1 MGGFVLDASLALAV
15 LLPDE
20 ASPIPREH
28 FTALTAAGLVVPAI
42 WWLEIGNTLLTAERR
57 QRLTPALRVQVMQA
71 ARGLGLVTEP
81 QAHEVGWGR
90 PMDLARLHGLTLYD
104 ACYLELALRLDATL
118 LSTDRALRR
127 AAKAEGVALLP
138 A

>member
-1 MGGFVLDASLALAV
+1 MGGYVLDASLALAV

-20 ASPIPREH
+20 ASPIPRER
-28 FTALTAAGLVVPAI
+28 FTVLAATGLQVPAI

-57 QRLTPALRVQVMQA
+57 QRLTPALRAQVMQA

-81 QAHEVGWGR
+81 QAHEAGCGR

-104 ACYLELALRLDATL
+104 SCYLDLALRLNATL

-127 AAKAEGVALLP
+127 AAAAEGLTLIP
-138 A
+138 D